1 MLAKALLITI
11 LGFLLGVPAFAED
24 SSEPVFVIKEDQPSK
39 VLLGPFTGT
48 HRDESRSLSF
58 PAVRNS
64 TFQYHNSPMKHF
76 SYTTDRIWIKL
87 KVRNLEEH
95 AMTRIL
101 EIEPGQVNVIFY
113 RIRASNSEA
122 DLVTTEQMRAQS
134 SLQYRNSIFRITL
147 PPRADEEWYISF
159 ENHYAL
165 TIKPILYEPTVFQR
179 EIERDAMKFSIY
191 AGMMLFAV
199 LFSFFL
205 YTQTKHSPFLF
216 YSLTIASFHLLFFLS
231 NFGML
236 NQVWKRWPWFG
247 DRAIFFFIELSHIFG
262 FYFFM
267 TLSDFRKYL
276 PRTFRW
282 VQIFPAKSLFL
293 LTLSLFYF
301 NAHLVSISVASTAL
315 ILIFFM
321 TYGTYLSILGQRPA
335 FYFVVS
341 WGVAFVCNAVYA
353 ITLSFNISDIP
364 PILDAFMGYQIPLVA
379 NIIEC
384 IFMSL
389 AIGDQ
394 FRQYRASAQK
404 EKEDLIRLQN
414 DLEDAE
420 AVQSA
425 FFSERSLPDSIHLWA
440 ESQSA
445 EKTGGDWY
453 GYYFDKEAKRFY
465 MGIVDVTGHGVR
477 SALVTGAVHGT
488 FYSLVPLLDSKGD
501 TPQDRLQCLTQSLNR
516 IVHDTGRKSELM
528 ATMALVEIDLR
539 EHKVYY
545 TSLAHCPSLILRQDT
560 SRLLHAKGSPLG
572 LYEQVAVEVKSY
584 SLEDSDII
592 LLYTDGWLEN
602 HPPGEKPISFKRFSS
617 ELGKCQNLDDLQH
630 TLHIIRNSGAVQT
643 VEDDYTAIAI
653 QYCLLQAVAPID
665 NGVTQLEKHGKAS

>member
-236 NQVWKRWPWFG
+236 NQVWKR
-247 DRAIFFFIELSHIFG
+247 
-262 FYFFM
+262 
-267 TLSDFRKYL
+267 
-276 PRTFRW
+276 
-282 VQIFPAKSLFL
+282 
-293 LTLSLFYF
+293 
-301 NAHLVSISVASTAL
+301 SI
-315 ILIFFM
+315 
-321 TYGTYLSILGQRPA
+321 
-335 FYFVVS
+335 
-341 WGVAFVCNAVYA
+341 
-353 ITLSFNISDIP
+353 
-364 PILDAFMGYQIPLVA
+364 
-379 NIIEC
+379 
-384 IFMSL
+384 
-389 AIGDQ
+389 
-394 FRQYRASAQK
+394 
-404 EKEDLIRLQN
+404 
-414 DLEDAE
+414 
-420 AVQSA
+420 
-425 FFSERSLPDSIHLWA
+425 
-440 ESQSA
+440 
-445 EKTGGDWY
+445 
-453 GYYFDKEAKRFY
+453 
-465 MGIVDVTGHGVR
+465 
-477 SALVTGAVHGT
+477 
-488 FYSLVPLLDSKGD
+488 
-501 TPQDRLQCLTQSLNR
+501 
-516 IVHDTGRKSELM
+516 
-528 ATMALVEIDLR
+528 
-539 EHKVYY
+539 
-545 TSLAHCPSLILRQDT
+545 
-560 SRLLHAKGSPLG
+560 
-572 LYEQVAVEVKSY
+572 
-584 SLEDSDII
+584 
-592 LLYTDGWLEN
+592 
-602 HPPGEKPISFKRFSS
+602 RFS
-617 ELGKCQNLDDLQH
+617 
-630 TLHIIRNSGAVQT
+630 
-643 VEDDYTAIAI
+643 
-653 QYCLLQAVAPID
+653 
-665 NGVTQLEKHGKAS
+665 